1 MDEAVKWG
9 DERKKALERF
19 GRDFVRK

>member
-1 MDEAVKWG
+1 MDEAVKLG

-19 GRDFVRK
+19 GRGFHI